1 TQHTVRKHSASWLV
15 HHSDAGWRDRYLGFV
30 HHSTGSD
37 RYHRGAPPSC
47 VNLPGRPA
55 GEIPCPPVGDPPAE
69 QRLFGGKP
77 LFLALLAI
85 VWPVVLG
92 WGRDRSP
99 RRGCPHQRRVLHR
112 S

>member
-1 TQHTVRKHSASWLV
+1 SWLV
-15 HHSDAGWRDRYLGFV
+15 HHSDTGWRDQYLGSA

-37 RYHRGAPPSC
+37 RYHLGAPPSC
-47 VNLPGRPA
+47 VNLPERPA
-55 GEIPCPPVGDPPAE
+55 GATPCPPVGDPPAV
-69 QRLFGGKP
+69 QRLFGGTR
-77 LFLALLAI
+77 LLLALLAI

-99 RRGCPHQRRVLHR
+99 RPGCLHQRRVLHP